1 MYLPELIPQMLNVL
15 HTDRTKERGATQNI
29 LHALEVLGTSL
40 DDYLHLI
47 VPAVIKLIEQAD
59 IIDARVRILAIQ
71 TLGRLCNKLNFSDYA
86 SRIIHP
92 LARVLDGD
100 YVELKGV
107 AMETLCTLVYQLGS
121 DYAIFIP
128 MVNKVLVKHR
138 IQHLTYETLVSR
150 LLKNQ
155 PLLIDGVEAVEARRR
170 HTEAVASGE
179 LPMSSVSKPKM
190 NESALRKAWEGN
202 QARVVCRVPCRVV
215 CAVHATRD

>member
-1 MYLPELIPQMLNVL
+1 MLNVL

-138 IQHLTYETLVSR
+138 IQHSTYDTLVSR
-150 LLKNQ
+150 Y
-155 PLLIDGVEAVEARRR
+155 AR
-170 HTEAVASGE
+170 HDTQTTAHAHVA
-179 LPMSSVSKPKM
+179 LT
-190 NESALRKAWEGN
+190 W
-202 QARVVCRVPCRVV
+202 C
-215 CAVHATRD
+215 